1 MGIPW
6 YTNPLRFLRPSKI
19 LGAAKNKTSQV
30 RINHHFPW
38 VFYGFPLFSMGFPW
52 FSIVFHG
59 FPWVFLGSPSGYP
72 AFSIVFPSS
81 GSLSS
86 APPVIPRG
94 SHVLGVQRGAF
105 LRLQALD
112 LHFQLWIH
120 RLVLEIDILWDRSN
134 CRIYEVWTS
143 H

>member
-6 YTNPLRFLRPSKI
+6 YTNPLRFLLPSKI

-38 VFYGFPLFSMGFPW
+38 VFHGFSM
-52 FSIVFHG
+52 VFH
-59 FPWVFLGSPSGYP
+59 GSPSGYP
-72 AFSIVFPSS
+72 AFSMVFPSS

-112 LHFQLWIH
+112 LHFELWIH
-120 RLVLEIDILWDRSN
+120 LLVLEIDILLGRSN
-134 CRIYEVWTS
+134 CGIYEVWTS

>member
-6 YTNPLRFLRPSKI
+6 YTNPLRFLLLPSKI

-38 VFYGFPLFSMGFPW
+38 VFHGFSMGFPW
-52 FSIVFHG
+52 VFH
-59 FPWVFLGSPSGYP
+59 GSPSGYP
-72 AFSIVFPSS
+72 AFSMAFPIVPAAFPQ
-81 GSLSS
+81 L
-86 APPVIPRG
+86 PPVIPRG
-94 SHVLGVQRGAF
+94 SHVLGVQRGAL

-120 RLVLEIDILWDRSN
+120 LLVLEIDILLGQVKLWGYMGLSEN
-134 CRIYEVWTS
+134 VGLIFPVK
-143 H
+143 

>member
-72 AFSIVFPSS
+72 AFSMVFPSS

-94 SHVLGVQRGAF
+94 LGPRRPARRVSASPGVGSSLSAVDPPF
-105 LRLQALD
+105 GPG
-112 LHFQLWIH
+112 
-120 RLVLEIDILWDRSN
+120 DRHPLGQ
-134 CRIYEVWTS
+134 VKL
-143 H
+143 